1 MNLIDEANQVGY
13 IARSTPKGQELIDA
27 IKTLKRKKMQSF

>member
-13 IARSTPKGQELIDA
+13 IARSTPRAKNLL
-27 IKTLKRKKMQSF
+27 TRLKP